1 MMKIVSLIVYL
12 SLSLL
17 SIGQVEAQK
26 TFGTRNGQI
35 IFQSPSDE
43 DVKAINNEVSSR
55 LLDNGTLTFS
65 LLIKGF
71 KFKMA
76 EMQDHFN
83 TQYLQSTQFPRADF
97 TGNVTNIKS
106 VNFAKDGSYPIQV
119 TGNLTLHGVTQKVS
133 ASGTIV
139 IAKGNPLAKANF
151 PIQIKDFGVN
161 APDVTEKVT
170 ISVNCQY
177 Q

>member
-1 MMKIVSLIVYL
+1 MKIASIVTYL
-12 SLSLL
+12 TITLL

-83 TQYLQSTQFPRADF
+83 TQYLQSSQFPRADF
-97 TGNVTNIKS
+97 TGSVTNIKS
-106 VNFAKDGSYPIQV
+106 VNFTKDGSYPVQF
-119 TGNLTLHGVTQKVS
+119 TGNLTLHGVTKKVA

-139 IAKGNPLAKANF
+139 ITKGKPLAKANF

-170 ISVNCQY
+170 IAVNCQY

>member
-1 MMKIVSLIVYL
+1 MKIVSLIVYL

-17 SIGQVEAQK
+17 SIGQVAAQK
-26 TFGTRNGQI
+26 TFGTRNGQV

-55 LLDNGTLTFS
+55 LLDNGTLSLS

-97 TGNVTNIKS
+97 TGSVTNIKS
-106 VNFAKDGSYPIQV
+106 VNFAKDGSYPVQV

-139 IAKGNPLAKANF
+139 IAKGKPLAKANF
-151 PIQIKDFGVN
+151 PIVIRDFGVN

-170 ISVNCQY
+170 IVVSCQY

>member
-1 MMKIVSLIVYL
+1 MKMLYPALIAISTLFFVS
-12 SLSLL
+12 S
-17 SIGQVEAQK
+17 VEAQK
-26 TFGTRNGQI
+26 TYGTRNGQI
-35 IFQSPSDE
+35 VFQSPSDE

-55 LLDNGTLTFS
+55 LQDNGALSFS

-83 TQYLQSTQFPRADF
+83 TQYLQSNQFPRADF
-97 TGNVTNIKS
+97 KGTITNIAS
-106 VNFAKDGSYPIQV
+106 VHFAKDGNYPVQV
-119 TGNLTLHGVTQKVS
+119 KGDLTLHGVTRPVS
-133 ASGTIV
+133 ANGTIQ
-139 IAKGNPLAKANF
+139 IANGKPVAKASF
-151 PIQIKDFGVN
+151 SIAIKDFGVN

-170 ISVNCQY
+170 ITVNCQY

>member
-1 MMKIVSLIVYL
+1 MKMLYPALIAISTLFFVS
-12 SLSLL
+12 S
-17 SIGQVEAQK
+17 VEAQK
-26 TFGTRNGQI
+26 TYGTRNGQI
-35 IFQSPSDE
+35 VFQSPSDE

-55 LLDNGTLTFS
+55 LQDNGTLSFS

-83 TQYLQSTQFPRADF
+83 TQYLQSNQFPRADF
-97 TGNVTNIKS
+97 KGTITNIAS
-106 VNFAKDGSYPIQV
+106 VNFAKDGNYPV
-119 TGNLTLHGVTQKVS
+119 KVKGDLTLHGVTRPVS
-133 ASGTIV
+133 ADGNIQV
-139 IAKGNPLAKANF
+139 AKGKPLAKASF
-151 PIQIKDFGVN
+151 TIIIKDFGVN

-170 ISVNCQY
+170 ITVNCQY

>member
-1 MMKIVSLIVYL
+1 MKNFYL
-12 SLSLL
+12 TLVALCFLFTVNQIS
-17 SIGQVEAQK
+17 AQK

-55 LLDNGTLTFS
+55 LLENGTLSFS

-83 TQYLQSTQFPRADF
+83 TQYLQSNQFPRADF
-97 TGNVTNIKS
+97 KGAITNISS
-106 VNFAKDGSYPIQV
+106 VNFAKDGNYPVQV
-119 TGNLTLHGVTQKVS
+119 KGDLTLHGVTRPVS
-133 ASGTIV
+133 SNGSIQ
-139 IAKGNPLAKANF
+139 IAKGKPLAKANF
-151 PIQIKDFGVN
+151 TILIKDFGVN

-170 ISVNCQY
+170 ITVNCQY

>member
-1 MMKIVSLIVYL
+1 MNNLYRTALALCFLVAVSQI
-12 SLSLL
+12 
-17 SIGQVEAQK
+17 QAQK
-26 TFGTRNGQI
+26 TYGTRNGQI
-35 IFQSPSDE
+35 VFQSPSDE

-55 LLDNGTLTFS
+55 LQDNGTLSFS

-83 TQYLQSTQFPRADF
+83 TQYLQSNQFPRADF
-97 TGNVTNIKS
+97 KGTITNISS
-106 VNFAKDGSYPIQV
+106 VNFSKDGNYPVQV
-119 TGNLTLHGVTQKVS
+119 KGDLTLHGVTRPVS
-133 ASGTIV
+133 ANGNIQ
-139 IAKGNPLAKANF
+139 IAKGKPLAKASF
-151 PIQIKDFGVN
+151 SIAIKDFGVN

-170 ISVNCQY
+170 ITVNCQY

>member
-1 MMKIVSLIVYL
+1 MKIVSLIVYL

>member
-1 MMKIVSLIVYL
+1 MMKIVSLSVF
-12 SLSLL
+12 LL
-17 SIGQVEAQK
+17 FSFCSIGQVVAQK

-55 LLDNGTLTFS
+55 LLDDGTLTFS

-97 TGNVTNIKS
+97 KGNITNIKS
-106 VNFAKDGSYPIQV
+106 VNFARDCRQ
-119 TGNLTLHGVTQKVS
+119 
-133 ASGTIV
+133 
-139 IAKGNPLAKANF
+139 IAA
-151 PIQIKDFGVN
+151 
-161 APDVTEKVT
+161 
-170 ISVNCQY
+170 
-177 Q
+177 

>member
-1 MMKIVSLIVYL
+1 MKKIFLTTFFALSMLVSLR
-12 SLSLL
+12 
-17 SIGQVEAQK
+17 VEAQK
-26 TFGTRNGQI
+26 TFATRNGQI
-35 IFQSPSDE
+35 VFQSPTDE

-55 LLDNGTLTFS
+55 LLDNGALTFS

-97 TGNVTNIKS
+97 KGNITNISS

-119 TGNLTLHGVTQKVS
+119 KGDLTLHGVTQKVS
-133 ASGTIV
+133 ASGTLV
-139 IAKGNPLAKANF
+139 IAKGKPLAKANF
-151 PIQIKDFGVN
+151 PLVIKDFGVN

-170 ISVNCQY
+170 ISINCQY